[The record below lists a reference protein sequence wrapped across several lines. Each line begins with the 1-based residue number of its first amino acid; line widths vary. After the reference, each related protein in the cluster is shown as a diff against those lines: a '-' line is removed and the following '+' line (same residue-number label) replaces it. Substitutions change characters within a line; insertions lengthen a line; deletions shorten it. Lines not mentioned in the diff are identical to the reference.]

1 MMLTKK
7 NYVEKNYNNSNNSN
21 NLNKKFNNEFEKK
34 YLIQSK
40 NTNKYYINNEDNKE
54 NIIIPLPHQQNI
66 EYIILNIR
74 DMIFIIIQMLED
86 QKNPIP
92 YILSS
97 DKRIFT
103 FSLFLII
110 FGTIMLLLSSLMKS
124 SSTNF

>member
-7 NYVEKNYNNSNNSN
+7 NYVEKNYNNSN

-40 NTNKYYINNEDNKE
+40 NINKYYINNEDNKE
-54 NIIIPLPHQQNI
+54 KLILLLPHQQNI

-86 QKNPIP
+86 QKNPLP

-124 SSTNF
+124 SSNNF

>member
-1 MMLTKK
+1 MKLTKK
-7 NYVEKNYNNSNNSN
+7 NYTEQNINNYNVNRDLFNKY
-21 NLNKKFNNEFEKK
+21 NLK
-34 YLIQSK
+34 QK
-40 NTNKYYINNEDNKE
+40 NTNKYYINNEDDIIKE
-54 NIIIPLPHQQNI
+54 NILLPHQQNI

-74 DMIFIIIQMLED
+74 DMIFIIIEMLEN

-110 FGTIMLLLSSLMKS
+110 FGTIMLILASLMKS
-124 SSTNF
+124 SSSNF